1 MCSAI
6 YRGAGSTVLR
16 AKKSKRNSAKSS
28 RSARPGAPRLVDVA
42 RVAGVSQMTASRA
55 LGKPELVS
63 EETQRRVKA
72 AVAQLG
78 YVPNL
83 LAGGLASK
91 RSRVVAAVV
100 PHIAG
105 SIFNETIES
114 MIEELAA
121 AGYQVTLGLGG
132 SSNPREDVLIESL
145 LSRRPDGMIL
155 TGMVRSPA
163 TRSLLRRADV
173 PVVEIWDLPADPI
186 DMVVGFSHERVGAEV
201 AAFMLKRGYRRPHIL
216 CADGPRAHARRQ
228 GFVKALLAKGK
239 GKREPPCELAPAPGS
254 VRAGREGLAKLL
266 TRGDR
271 PDFIMCSSDMLA
283 LGVLLEAAARGLRI
297 PEDFEIFGFGDM
309 QFAVEVTP
317 PLNTVRIDG
326 AMIGRQTAKLLLQRA
341 AGRKPEQSVIDVGF
355 TIVDRTKAR

>member
-1 MCSAI
+1 
-6 YRGAGSTVLR
+6 
-16 AKKSKRNSAKSS
+16 
-28 RSARPGAPRLVDVA
+28 
-42 RVAGVSQMTASRA
+42 MTASRA
-55 LGKPELVS
+55 LSKPELVS

-100 PHIAG
+100 PQIAG
-105 SIFNETIES
+105 SIFNDTIES

-132 SSNPREDVLIESL
+132 YNNQREDVLIESL

-155 TGMVRSPA
+155 TGMVRSQA

-186 DMVVGFSHERVGAEV
+186 DMVVGFSHEKVGAEI
-201 AAFMLKRGYRRPHIL
+201 AAFMWKQGYRKPHIV
-216 CADGPRAHARRQ
+216 CADGPRAHARRR
-228 GFVKALLAKGK
+228 GFVKALLAK
-239 GKREPPCELAPAPGS
+239 GKREPPCELAPMPGS
-254 VRAGREGLAKLL
+254 ARAGRESLAKLL

-283 LGVLLEAAARGLRI
+283 LGVLLEAASRGLRI
-297 PEDFEIFGFGDM
+297 PEDFEVFGFGDM
-309 QFAVEVTP
+309 QFSAEVTP
-317 PLNTVRIDG
+317 PLSTVRIDG
-326 AMIGRQTAKLLLQRA
+326 TMIGRQTAKLLLERT
-341 AGRKPEQSVIDVGF
+341 AGRKPQQSVIDVGF
-355 TIVDRTKAR
+355 TLVDRTKTR